1 MTLSWGLALGVAQIA
16 WVAGTACFIMLER
29 RSPTA
34 TLAWIM
40 MLAALPLVGVPIY
53 LLIGP
58 RRLRRRKLRL
68 DLARE
73 RVGRL
78 LRPWKVARGERLSFQ
93 GQLMRAGAQLGHL
106 PPETTRDVQ
115 LFFEGDACYDAIIAA
130 IGSARHHVHVEYYIF
145 RDDQT
150 GMRLVEAL
158 MERAKAGV
166 EVRLLVDAVG
176 VSMKRQVMRD
186 LRAAGVDVELFN
198 GVRPL
203 GLWRRVLNFRTHRK
217 IVVVDGEV
225 GFTGGINV
233 TDDHSARARA
243 KAAWRDT
250 HVRLAGPAVHGL
262 QATFLENW
270 VFTTDDDLGCADPE
284 RFARFFPPTPVGA
297 ELPALTGVGTG
308 GDEAQPDA
316 DVPASATQ
324 PQIAQILASGPDAA
338 GPSIEAFY
346 FAAITS
352 ANERLWLT
360 TPYFV
365 PGEGILA
372 AIASAAHRGVDV
384 RLLLPRKTDS
394 AWVDAASRTF
404 HDEVLAAGAQIYL
417 YEPTML
423 HAKTAVIDDELA
435 IVGTANLDNRSF
447 RLNFEVIAVLYG
459 GPCVAELA
467 RAFEVDLAHATRQER
482 REARSPFLQ
491 RLVASAARL
500 LAPQL

>member
-1 MTLSWGLALGVAQIA
+1 MITLTWGLALGIAQIA
-16 WVAGTACFIMLER
+16 WVVGTACFIMLER

-53 LLIGP
+53 LLVGP
-58 RRLRRRKLRL
+58 RRLRRQKLRL
-68 DLARE
+68 VLARD
-73 RVGRL
+73 RVVRL
-78 LRPWKVARGERLSFQ
+78 LRPWKTARGELLSSQ
-93 GQLMRAGAQLGHL
+93 GQLMRAGALLGHL
-106 PPETTRDVQ
+106 PPETARDVQ
-115 LFFEGDACYDAIIAA
+115 LFFDGDACYDAIVTA
-130 IGSARHHVHVEYYIF
+130 IGGARQHVHIEYYIF
-145 RDDQT
+145 RDDQA
-150 GMRLVEAL
+150 GMRIVNAL
-158 MERAKAGV
+158 IERAKAGV

-176 VSMKRQVMRD
+176 VSLGHHVTRD
-186 LRAAGVDVELFN
+186 LRSAGVDVQLFN

-203 GLWRRVLNFRTHRK
+203 RLWRRVMNFRTHRK
-217 IVVVDGEV
+217 IVVIDGVV
-225 GFTGGINV
+225 GFTGGMNV
-233 TDDHSARARA
+233 TDDQSARARG

-250 HVRLAGPAVHGL
+250 HVCLVGPAVHGL

-270 VFTTDDDLGCADPE
+270 VFTTGDDLGCEAQP
-284 RFARFFPPTPVGA
+284 RFIQLFPPTPSGA
-297 ELPALTGVGTG
+297 ELSAFAGAGAR
-308 GDEAQPDA
+308 GDEQEPAADA
-316 DVPASATQ
+316 ARAEQ
-324 PQIAQILASGPDAA
+324 HQIAQILASGPDADGYA
-338 GPSIEAFY
+338 IEAFY

-352 ANERLWLT
+352 ANERLWLA

-372 AIASAAHRGVDV
+372 AITGAAHRGVDV
-384 RLLLPRKTDS
+384 RLLFPRKTDS
-394 AWVDAASRTF
+394 RWVDAASRTF
-404 HDEVLAAGAQIYL
+404 HDELLAAGAKIFL
-417 YEPTML
+417 YEPAML

-447 RLNFEVIAVLYG
+447 RLNFEVIAALYG

-467 RAFEVDLAHATRQER
+467 RAFETDLTHATREEH